1 MTPENIAGR
10 EIWITES
17 KICFHSV
24 FSFETSFLYVL
35 LRDDNAILDVGCFL
49 SLLWTFSFYWYAYR
63 PTARSSSRIPASV
76 TIRALHRCNK
86 LEAVISILESI
97 ISPNNNSK
105 LFINN
110 NKWKTVFWKKLTIRF
125 YRTNNQIFKQS
136 LSVSA
141 ISNTYTYRHY
151 HLQDVII
158 AIAFYTLTF

>member
-1 MTPENIAGR
+1 M
-10 EIWITES
+10 
-17 KICFHSV
+17 
-24 FSFETSFLYVL
+24 FSFCFLLWNKFLYVL

-63 PTARSSSRIPASV
+63 PTARSSSRIPANV
-76 TIRALHRCNK
+76 TIRAVHRCNK

-105 LFINN
+105 LFINS

-158 AIAFYTLTF
+158 AIAIYTLTF

>member
-1 MTPENIAGR
+1 MTPENIVGR
-10 EIWITES
+10 EIWITET
-17 KICFHSV
+17 KTCFYSV
-24 FSFETSFLYVL
+24 FSLQANSLYVL
-35 LRDDNAILDVGCFL
+35 QRDDNAILDVGCFL

-63 PTARSSSRIPASV
+63 PTARSSSEIPASV

-125 YRTNNQIFKQS
+125 YRTNSFIHGCFIRHWVQILVREKGEGWVPS
-136 LSVSA
+136 G
-141 ISNTYTYRHY
+141 YT
-151 HLQDVII
+151 
-158 AIAFYTLTF
+158 